1 MAFRK
6 LDLKERHENFCPYP
20 LNWED
25 PVIVTEKTMNG
36 AVLRVDSFVSTKSC
50 KDISKEQL
58 DPNLVT
64 LEGMMEAGVTL
75 DPTVV
80 MHMLDKTDLSEI
92 LDKSSVMSEN
102 LYKYLLD
109 NDLIQE
115 DEK

>member
-25 PVIVTEKTMNG
+25 PVLVTAKSMNG
-36 AVLRVDSFVSTKSC
+36 SALRVDSSVLTKSC
-50 KDISKEQL
+50 KDISREQL

-64 LEGMMEAGVTL
+64 LEEMVEAGVTL
-75 DPTVV
+75 DPSVI

-92 LDKSSVMSEN
+92 SDKSSLMTEN

>member
-25 PVIVTEKTMNG
+25 PVIVTEKSMNG
-36 AVLRVDSFVSTKSC
+36 VSLRVDTSVLNKSC
-50 KDISKEQL
+50 VDISKEQL

-64 LEGMMEAGVTL
+64 LEGMIEAGVTL
-75 DPTVV
+75 DSTVV
-80 MHMLDKTDLSEI
+80 MHLLDKTDLSEI
-92 LDKSSVMSEN
+92 SDKSSVMSEN
-102 LYKYLLD
+102 LYKYLLE

-115 DEK
+115 DKK

>member
-6 LDLKERHENFCPYP
+6 LDLRERHENFCPYP

-25 PVIVTEKTMNG
+25 PVIVVEKSMNG
-36 AVLRVDSFVSTKSC
+36 AALRVDSSVLTKSC
-50 KDISKEQL
+50 KDISREQM

-64 LEGMMEAGVTL
+64 LEGMIEAGVTL
-75 DPTVV
+75 DPSVV
-80 MHMLDKTDLSEI
+80 MHMLDKSDLSEI
-92 LDKSSVMSEN
+92 SERSSVMSEN

-109 NDLIQE
+109 NDLITE